1 MGRLATAAGL
11 LEPLGLPGP
20 ELLLEL
26 GLAGLL
32 ELAGQLSLGEHL
44 LWSLAGDQGPDWT
57 SELVE

>member
-11 LEPLGLPGP
+11 LGP
-20 ELLLEL
+20 ELLLLKL
-26 GLAGLL
+26 GLAELL
-32 ELAGQLSLGEHL
+32 GPAGQLSLGEHL